1 MLFTGKNLS
10 ISQEEVESNVSRSQD
25 FTIPCQITQQSSMES
40 KFQVTWF
47 FQEDTKTKE
56 KPIFRAN
63 RDSTLQMF
71 GRDDQLRFS
80 HPLPKQFNLT
90 VLKPGLENSGIYF
103 CEVEEWI
110 PSLSHGWKRVAV
122 ERSGYF
128 TVNYAEG
135 KHTLGF
141 VDSFFLSPANI
152 SSYHVKTCM
161 CAQKV
166 MRLFFFFRRC

>member
-10 ISQEEVESNVSRSQD
+10 ISREEVESNVSRSQD
-25 FTIPCQITQQSSMES
+25 FTIPCQITQQSSVES
-40 KFQVTWF
+40 QFQVTWF
-47 FQEDTKTKE
+47 FQEDTETNE
-56 KPIFRAN
+56 KPIFRAK

-71 GRDDQLRFS
+71 GRGDQLRFS

-90 VLKPGLENSGIYF
+90 VLKPENSGIYF

-110 PSLSHGWKRVAV
+110 PSLSQGWRKVAV

-128 TVNYAEG
+128 TVNLYAEG

-152 SSYHVKTCM
+152 SRYHVKTCM
-161 CAQKV
+161 CAL
-166 MRLFFFFRRC
+166 R

>member
-1 MLFTGKNLS
+1 M
-10 ISQEEVESNVSRSQD
+10 SRSQD

-40 KFQVTWF
+40 EFQVTWF
-47 FQEDTKTKE
+47 FREHTGTNE
-56 KPIFRAN
+56 KPIFRTN

-71 GRDDQLRFS
+71 GRGDQLRFS

-90 VLKPGLENSGIYF
+90 VLKPGLENSGMYF

-110 PSLSHGWKRVAV
+110 PSLSRGWRKVAV

-128 TVNYAEG
+128 TVNLYGEG

-141 VDSFFLSPANI
+141 VD
-152 SSYHVKTCM
+152 
-161 CAQKV
+161 
-166 MRLFFFFRRC
+166 FFFCPRPISVAILSKHACVHKGNVSLFLFQEMLKPA